1 MGLIRFCLL
10 FTVAFALCSCKHEV
24 REISPDKIGGYWE
37 LQNDVKFSGLAFT
50 HMCVNDLHNS
60 VVVDPVVSDTIYEY
74 KKAFVIGDS
83 LCLID
88 YNDNEMIVRIKELS
102 DSAFVLTD
110 FPGASDDLVFRN
122 LKYKLRYVN
131 ESGRVVYKS
140 FPMRIYNI
148 PKDSLDII
156 MKSRD
161 AKEWADAKGDY
172 VPLTN
177 QQMEKARSIAR
188 DYLKNKAYLNK
199 DKVYG
204 EPLGFDE
211 YLRQYYGYMKDG
223 KLIVAIEMSHDL
235 HLTDGPFPYLGLKTH
250 IFDADD
256 GGCAFLHFKI
266 DINAGKVISFGSNG
280 TA

>member
-1 MGLIRFCLL
+1 MKFIRFCLL

-172 VPLTN
+172 VSLTN

>member
-1 MGLIRFCLL
+1 MKFVRLCLL
-10 FTVAFALCSCKHEV
+10 FILAFSLEACKDEV
-24 REISPDKIGGYWE
+24 REISPEKIVGYWG

-88 YNDNEMIVRIKELS
+88 YNDKEMIVKIKELS

-148 PKDSLDII
+148 PKDSLDIN
-156 MKSRD
+156 MKSYD
-161 AKEWADAKGDY
+161 AKEWANANGVY
-172 VPLTN
+172 VPL
-177 QQMEKARSIAR
+177 S
-188 DYLKNKAYLNK
+188 
-199 DKVYG
+199 
-204 EPLGFDE
+204 
-211 YLRQYYGYMKDG
+211 
-223 KLIVAIEMSHDL
+223 S
-235 HLTDGPFPYLGLKTH
+235 
-250 IFDADD
+250 
-256 GGCAFLHFKI
+256 
-266 DINAGKVISFGSNG
+266 
-280 TA
+280 

>member
-1 MGLIRFCLL
+1 MKFIRFCLL
-10 FTVAFALCSCKHEV
+10 FAVAFALCSCKHEV
-24 REISPDKIGGYWE
+24 REFSPDKIGGYWE

-172 VPLTN
+172 VSLTN

>member
-1 MGLIRFCLL
+1 MKFVRLCLL
-10 FTVAFALCSCKHEV
+10 FILAFSLEACKDEV
-24 REISPDKIGGYWE
+24 REISPEKIVGYWG

-88 YNDNEMIVRIKELS
+88 YNDKEMIVKIKELS

-161 AKEWADAKGDY
+161 AKEWAKAKGDY

-188 DYLKNKAYLNK
+188 DYLKNKAYLYK

-280 TA
+280 IA

>member
-1 MGLIRFCLL
+1 MKFIRLCLL
-10 FTVAFALCSCKHEV
+10 FITALSFGACKDEV
-24 REISPDKIGGYWE
+24 REISPEKIVGYWG

-88 YNDNEMIVRIKELS
+88 YNDKEMIVKIKELS

-140 FPMRIYNI
+140 FPMRRYNI

-161 AKEWADAKGDY
+161 AKEWAKAKGDY

-188 DYLKNKAYLNK
+188 DYLKNKAYLYK

-266 DINAGKVISFGSNG
+266 DINAGKVLSFGSNG
-280 TA
+280 IA

>member
-1 MGLIRFCLL
+1 MRFIRFCLL

>member
-1 MGLIRFCLL
+1 MKFIRLCLL
-10 FTVAFALCSCKHEV
+10 FAVAFALCSCKHEV